1 MSNAVIVAPSL
12 LSADFSRLESEVKEI
27 EQAGADWIHVDV
39 MDGRFVNNI
48 TLGPLVVKAIRPHTA
63 LPLDVH
69 LMIVEPYKYVEAFAQ
84 AGADSISVHAEM
96 GERLAE
102 TLKMIREL
110 GCEAGVVL
118 NPESGLELIQPVLN
132 QVDFVLLMTVNP
144 GFGGQPFI
152 SEVLPKIAALRT
164 ELDAR
169 GLSHVPIEV
178 DGGINAETAAQ
189 AYEAGARILVAG
201 NAVFG
206 APDRAAAIAKIRS
219 VQNGI

>member
-12 LSADFSRLESEVKEI
+12 LSADFSKLESEVKEI

-48 TLGPLVVKAIRPHTA
+48 TLGPLVVKAIRPHTS

-69 LMIVEPYKYVEAFAQ
+69 LMIVEPYKYVEAFAH

-96 GERLAE
+96 GERLSE
-102 TLKMIREL
+102 TVKKIRDL
-110 GCEAGVVL
+110 GCKAGVVL
-118 NPESGLELIQPVLN
+118 NPESGLELIRPVLN

-152 SEVLPKIAALRT
+152 SEVLPKIASLRS
-164 ELDAR
+164 ELDAS
-169 GLSHVPIEV
+169 GLGHVPIEV
-178 DGGINAETAAQ
+178 DGGINAETAVQ
-189 AYEAGARILVAG
+189 AYEAGASILVAG

>member
-12 LSADFSRLESEVKEI
+12 LSADFSRLELEVKAI

-48 TLGPLVVKAIRPHTA
+48 TLGPLVVQAIRPHTT

-69 LMIVEPYKYVEAFAQ
+69 LMIVEPFKYVEAFAK

-96 GERLAE
+96 GEQLSE
-102 TLKMIREL
+102 TLVMIRNL
-110 GCEAGVVL
+110 GCRSGVVL
-118 NPESGLELIQPVLN
+118 NPASELTMIDAVLE

-144 GFGGQPFI
+144 GFGGQAFI
-152 SEVLPKIAALRT
+152 EGVVPKIEALRKRLD
-164 ELDAR
+164 EL
-169 GLSHVPIEV
+169 GLYDVPIEV
-178 DGGINAETAAQ
+178 DGGINAETAVR
-189 AYEAGARILVAG
+189 AYQAGARILVAG

-206 APDRAAAIAKIRS
+206 AENRAEAIARIRA
-219 VQNGI
+219 VQNNA